1 MGLINDLNY
10 NFNNLNILQ
19 KIIVLMIICFIV
31 PFLIKTIFFLF
42 ELKQFSLIKL
52 FDISPDF
59 FDLLYKPWSLITYAF
74 FHADLWHLAGNMIIL
89 YLSGSIVFDLF
100 GKERFLKIF
109 VLGILF
115 GGLTY
120 LVSYNLFPVFNNT
133 KSSMI
138 GASAGVMAVFI
149 FLSSYNPDLK
159 IRLFFIDVRII
170 YIAIFLIILD
180 VIQIPS
186 GNSGGHLAHLGGAF
200 IGYFYNNKIA
210 KGEDF
215 ADWIIKFYN
224 FLFLKRKNNKL
235 YKKPSQKTY
244 RKSNN
249 QKEIDSILDKISK
262 SGYDSLTKHEKE
274 TLFKAGKK

>member
-31 PFLIKTIFFLF
+31 PKTIIYLF
-42 ELKQFSLIKL
+42 ELKESSFIKL
-52 FDISPDF
+52 FSISPD
-59 FDLLYKPWSLITYAF
+59 LLNLIYKPWSLITYAF
-74 FHADLWHLAGNMIIL
+74 FHADLWHLAINMIIL
-89 YLSGSIVFDLF
+89 YLSGSIVLDLF
-100 GKERFLKIF
+100 GKEKFIKIF
-109 VLGILF
+109 VLGIFF

-120 LVSYNLFPVFNNT
+120 LVSYNLFPVFYNT

-149 FLSSYNPDLK
+149 FLSSYSPDLK

-170 YIAIFLIILD
+170 YIAIFLIILYYYS
-180 VIQIPS
+180 IPY

-200 IGYFYNNKIA
+200 IGYFYHYKIT

-215 ADWIIKFYN
+215 ADWIIKLYN
-224 FLFLKRKNNKL
+224 FLFLKRKNNKS
-235 YKKPSQKTY
+235 YKKSFQKKY
-244 RKSNN
+244 RKSND

>member
-31 PFLIKTIFFLF
+31 PFLINTIFFLF

>member
-1 MGLINDLNY
+1 
-10 NFNNLNILQ
+10 
-19 KIIVLMIICFIV
+19 
-31 PFLIKTIFFLF
+31 
-42 ELKQFSLIKL
+42 
-52 FDISPDF
+52 
-59 FDLLYKPWSLITYAF
+59 
-74 FHADLWHLAGNMIIL
+74 
-89 YLSGSIVFDLF
+89 
-100 GKERFLKIF
+100 
-109 VLGILF
+109 
-115 GGLTY
+115 
-120 LVSYNLFPVFNNT
+120 
-133 KSSMI
+133 MI

-224 FLFLKRKNNKL
+224 FLFLKRKNNKS
-235 YKKPSQKTY
+235 YKKSFRKKYQK
-244 RKSNN
+244 SSN

-262 SGYDSLTKHEKE
+262 SGYDSLTKNEKD

>member
-31 PFLIKTIFFLF
+31 PFLINTIFFLF

-89 YLSGSIVFDLF
+89 YLSGSIVLDLF